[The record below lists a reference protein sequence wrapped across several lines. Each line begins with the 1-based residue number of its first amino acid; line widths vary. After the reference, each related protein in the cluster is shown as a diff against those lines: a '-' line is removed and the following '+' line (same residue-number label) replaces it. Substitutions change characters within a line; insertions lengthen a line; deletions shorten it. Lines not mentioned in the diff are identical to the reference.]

1 MSPAHATATIDSAG
15 SLPAPEM
22 RQSLRVKTADAA
34 GGRPAATRVAVRRS
48 GALSR
53 TPALPRLRCACGGT
67 CPRCGGTVIGGAG
80 GSGAA
85 AAPATGSA
93 CGTTPSG
100 EDLGPTNALRRD
112 GSPRRHPRLC
122 RAKFSDTH
130 LGLNETEAGLRGDNQ
145 GRISAASPDD
155 RLTALI
161 TGCDPR
167 CLVFRQ
173 FVKVRTF
180 ENGVPTFTPLQSCS
194 MQIPRS
200 ASDTGFV
207 EEQTCFFGGAAGA
220 GEVAWHDFPGTRWT
234 SAAAEPTY
242 ALFDFTVRVM
252 TWDRCRGEADQTQEG
267 RLVLRK
273 NGADESAE
281 VEDFRPVSNVFA
293 FSSAKANC

>member
-1 MSPAHATATIDSAG
+1 
-15 SLPAPEM
+15 M
-22 RQSLRVKTADAA
+22 RQSLRATTADAA
-34 GGRPAATRVAVRRS
+34 GRRPGVASVAARHAATPSAV
-48 GALSR
+48 
-53 TPALPRLRCACGGT
+53 PVLPRLRCACGGA
-67 CPRCGGTVIGGAG
+67 CPRCGGTVLGGAG
-80 GSGAA
+80 GTGTAA
-85 AAPATGSA
+85 AAAKGSA

-100 EDLGPTNALRRD
+100 EDLGPTNALGRD

-122 RAKFSDTH
+122 RARFSDTH
-130 LGLNETEAGLRGDNQ
+130 LGLNETEPGLRGDNQ
-145 GRISAASPDD
+145 GRISAAAPDD

-161 TGCDPR
+161 TGCDPH

-180 ENGVPTFTPLQSCS
+180 ENGLPTYTPLQSCS

-200 ASDTGFV
+200 ASDTGFF

-220 GEVAWHDFPGTRWT
+220 GEVAWHDFPGTRWSST
-234 SAAAEPTY
+234 AAEPTY

-252 TWDRCRGEADQTQEG
+252 TWDRCRGEADQTLEG

-281 VEDFRPVSNVFA
+281 VEPFRPVGNVFA
-293 FSSAKANC
+293 FSSAKARC